1 MCICYK
7 KSYQYSGNFQISVK
21 TLLYL
26 AYDLHQLS
34 HTSHGEIWRLYRD
47 D

>member
-1 MCICYK
+1 MFARYLIA
-7 KSYQYSGNFQISVK
+7 FIILQISVK

-34 HTSHGEIWRLYRD
+34 HTSHGEIWACTGMIS
-47 D
+47 